1 MCEAGRGLHGL
12 LAVFSSAA
20 LQRHP
25 KRHSTQKKPDRE
37 PRELAPLLPA
47 PTVLCITEVIFHI
60 TDIVHSGEQKRTL
73 AGRSLLYFY

>member
-20 LQRHP
+20 LRRRP
-25 KRHSTQKKPDRE
+25 KRHSTQEPDRE

-47 PTVLCITEVIFHI
+47 PTVLCTTAVVFHK
-60 TDIVHSGEQKRTL
+60 TDSACFTTAHDAQVMTTS
-73 AGRSLLYFY
+73 